1 MVTYFFLGDGHLR
14 FFFIYDQNILIQKN
28 NFEALSLNKK
38 GTKEF
43 FACHFSR
50 VFPRAIKQK
59 NKLKPSFSALAPL
72 FS

>member
-1 MVTYFFLGDGHLR
+1 MVTYFFFWVMDIWD

-59 NKLKPSFSALAPL
+59 K
-72 FS
+72 